1 MDAHTAG
8 VHSFAEAVMM
18 NSTPEPRRWTDVARF
33 RSVASYGNTHQCRVC
48 AFSISKMAVH
58 RHSDDANVV
67 EHEQC
72 SGAAMFSTSYAHA
85 GTCDGIDR
93 AHHYIVHTCSR
104 GTCSAGHSREGGD
117 SALEEYATLPEGAA
131 CMAS

>member
-33 RSVASYGNTHQCRVC
+33 
-48 AFSISKMAVH
+48 
-58 RHSDDANVV
+58 
-67 EHEQC
+67 C
-72 SGAAMFSTSYAHA
+72 SL
-85 GTCDGIDR
+85 
-93 AHHYIVHTCSR
+93 
-104 GTCSAGHSREGGD
+104 EGGD